1 MADILLEAPVFN
13 LASALQAAA
22 FGVDRIEL
30 CADFDSG
37 GTTPSAGLF
46 QEIKKTIDIPVF
58 VMVRPRSGLFTYSEA
73 EIRIMQN
80 DIQLFKKSGADGFVF
95 GILTKNGQIDSK
107 NCEKLLTAAGGLPC
121 TFHRAFDLCQ
131 QPEAALETL
140 IELGF
145 KRLLTSGSQPNL
157 ESGLENLVQY
167 LKLAQNRIIILP
179 GGGMKPKW
187 IEPLR
192 KTHLLREVHASC
204 KCFSVSDAYN
214 HPLAAG
220 FGKPTGISKSCVEEF
235 RLLLKN

>member
-58 VMVRPRSGLFTYSEA
+58 VMIRPRSGLFTYSEA

-80 DIQLFKKSGADGFVF
+80 DIQLFKKLGADGFVF
-95 GILTKNGQIDSK
+95 GILTKSGQVDSK

-145 KRLLTSGSQPNL
+145 KRVLTSGSQPNV
-157 ESGLENLVQY
+157 ESGLENLVRY
-167 LKLAQNRIIILP
+167 LKLAQNSIIILP

-204 KCFSVSDAYN
+204 KCFSTTDAYK
-214 HPLAAG
+214 HPLSAG
-220 FGKPTGISKSCVEEF
+220 FGKPPGISKSCVEEF